1 MQIVTNTLSW
11 WWLLILQA
19 QFFYLS
25 SEELLNCEGQTF
37 DGAYLLLSSIYSP
50 FSMERRGTREY
61 TPSDGAGD
69 LLLRSDQIG
78 RGWVIVV

>member
-1 MQIVTNTLSW
+1 MQIVTNTLSC

-25 SEELLNCEGQTF
+25 SEELPNCEGQIF
-37 DGAYLLLSSIYSP
+37 DGADLLLSSISSL

-78 RGWVIVV
+78 RGVIVV

>member
-1 MQIVTNTLSW
+1 MQIVTNTLGW
-11 WWLLILQA
+11 WWLLIPQA
-19 QFFYLS
+19 QFFYPS
-25 SEELLNCEGQTF
+25 F
-37 DGAYLLLSSIYSP
+37 DGADLLLRSIYSL

-78 RGWVIVV
+78 RGGSLLSGL